1 MTSDVV
7 IIGGGVVGSSIA
19 YHLRRDGFTG
29 RIVVVERDPTYARAS
44 SSLAMGGIRQQFG
57 SAVNIAMARFSVRF
71 YERFDE
77 LMSVGGYQSDAWLR
91 QRGYLFLVD
100 AAGRDRFE
108 RRVERQRAL
117 GADVERWSVDEIR
130 RRVPDL
136 MLDDI
141 ELGVFGP
148 SDGYANPKRVLA
160 GFRAGAAHAGAE
172 YVTAEVTAIDR
183 TNGRV
188 SGIAMRGLEGPEYV
202 ATETVVNAAGAYAAR
217 VGRMAGID
225 LPVQPV
231 RQHLFRCALPR
242 PWPYRFP
249 MVIDPGG
256 VHWRHDD
263 ASAQGEA
270 DRIIVARTKLDE
282 PPGEDLTCDPS
293 RWPRDFAPDLMRRV
307 PAFRDI
313 TLLEGWAGLYEMTP
327 DHNAVIGEH
336 PDVRGLFLAN
346 GFSGHGLMMAPATG
360 KVVSELIRL
369 GRAETVDVSALSV
382 ERFARG
388 ELFWDEAMV

>member
-29 RIVVVERDPTYARAS
+29 RIVVVERDPSYARAS
-44 SSLAMGGIRQQFG
+44 SNLAMGGIRQQFG
-57 SAVNIAMARFSVRF
+57 SAVNVAMARFSVRF

-77 LMSVGGYQSDAWLR
+77 TMSVGGYHSDAWLR

-100 AAGRDRFE
+100 AAGRERFE
-108 RRVERQRAL
+108 QRVARQQAL
-117 GADVERWSVDEIR
+117 GAEVERWSVDEIR

-141 ELGVFGP
+141 EFGVFGP
-148 SDGYANPKRVLA
+148 RDGYANPKRVLA

-172 YVTAEVTAIDR
+172 YLTAEVSAIER
-183 TNGRV
+183 RNGRV
-188 SGIAMRGLEGPEYV
+188 TGVVVQGPRGTERLD
-202 ATETVVNAAGAYAAR
+202 TETVVNAAGAYAAR
-217 VGRMAGID
+217 VGRMAD
-225 LPVQPV
+225 VELPVEPV
-231 RQHLFRCALPR
+231 RQHLFRCALPTA
-242 PWPYRFP
+242 WPYRFP

-263 ASAQGEA
+263 ARAPGEE

-282 PPGEDLTCDPS
+282 PAGEDLTVDPA
-293 RWPRDFAPDLMRRV
+293 RWARDFAPDLFRRV
-307 PAFRDI
+307 PAFRDAR
-313 TLLEGWAGLYEMTP
+313 LLEGWTGLYEMTP
-327 DHNAVIGEH
+327 DHNPMIGEH
-336 PDVRGLFLAN
+336 PEVRGFFLAN

-360 KVVSELIRL
+360 KILSELIRL
-369 GRAETVDVSALSV
+369 GRAETLDIRPFAV

-388 ELFWDEAMV
+388 ELFWDDAML

>member
-19 YHLRRDGFTG
+19 YHLRRDGFSG

-44 SSLAMGGIRQQFG
+44 SNLAMGGIRQQFG
-57 SAVNIAMARFSVRF
+57 SVVNIRMARFSVNF

-77 LMSVGGYQSDAWLR
+77 VMSVGGYESDAWLR

-100 AAGRDRFE
+100 AGGRERFE
-108 RRVERQRAL
+108 RRVARQREL
-117 GADVERWSVDEIR
+117 GADVERWSVDDIR
-130 RRVPDL
+130 RRLPDL
-136 MLDDI
+136 MLEDI
-141 ELGVFGP
+141 EFGVFGP

-172 YVTAEVTAIDR
+172 YLTGEAQAIER
-183 TNGRV
+183 SNGRV
-188 SGIAMRGLEGPEYV
+188 TGVVVEGASGRERL

-217 VGRMAGID
+217 VGRMAGVD
-225 LPVQPV
+225 LPIEPV
-231 RQHLFRCALPR
+231 RQHLFRCALPKR
-242 PWPYRFP
+242 WPYRFP

-263 ASAQGEA
+263 ARAPDGE

-282 PPGEDLTCDPS
+282 PPGEELSLDPN
-293 RWPRDFAPDLMRRV
+293 RWQCDFAPDLVRRV
-307 PAFRDI
+307 PAFRDARLI
-313 TLLEGWAGLYEMTP
+313 EGWTGLYEMTP
-327 DHNAVIGEH
+327 DHNPVLGEH
-336 PDVRGLFLAN
+336 PEVRGFFLAN

-360 KVVSELIRL
+360 KILSELIRL
-369 GRAETVDVSALSV
+369 GRSETLDIAPFDVR
-382 ERFARG
+382 RFATG
-388 ELFWDEAMV
+388 ELFWDEAML